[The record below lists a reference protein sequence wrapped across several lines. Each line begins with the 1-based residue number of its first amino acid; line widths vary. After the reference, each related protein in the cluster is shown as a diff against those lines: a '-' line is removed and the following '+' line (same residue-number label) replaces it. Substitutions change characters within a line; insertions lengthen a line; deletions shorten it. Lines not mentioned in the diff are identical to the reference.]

1 MKKLAII
8 GCIAA
13 GLLLGSCT
21 ALEKQQKVGAAV
33 EVNGQY
39 LYRSTLDSLT
49 VGLSS
54 EDSLR
59 MVQQYISQWTKD
71 VLEYDKA
78 KARTKSDL
86 EKLVEEYRRALYVQA
101 YEQQLIERHMPKAV
115 PDSVVMQVYEQMPN
129 RFLLDESIVK
139 GILVVVPKDARDIAK
154 LRGWMAKEQARGI
167 SDSTLRGDR
176 SIFMAYFGWL
186 HREGLIERNP
196 VGNLDPIKCQK
207 KKKKV
212 YSAVEMEK
220 LDDECDESN
229 FRYALRNRAIVS
241 FLESTGCRISE
252 MTGLDRE
259 DVNLNTL
266 EVVVNGKGNK
276 QRKVYMSE
284 VTGMLLKEY
293 LDSRKDNEP
302 CLFVGAQLER
312 FHPGGVRAML
322 NKLAKYADVEH
333 VHPHKFRRT
342 LATSLN
348 RRGMPIE
355 QVAAIL
361 GHEKLDTT
369 MQYVVLNDEDTKN
382 YYRRFT

>member
-1 MKKLAII
+1 MKKLGII

-115 PDSVVMQVYEQMPN
+115 PDSVVKQVYEQMPN

-154 LRGWMAKEQARGI
+154 LRGWMAKEKLDEIEKYAYQNASGYELFADKWLTTTDLLAHIPAERAEMENQLKAKNQI
-167 SDSTLRGDR
+167 EVTDSLKTYVLQVTEKHLRGEQMPMEYAR
-176 SIFMAYFGWL
+176 P
-186 HREGLIERNP
+186 EIEKIVLYERQVDFLN
-196 VGNLDPIKCQK
+196 K
-207 KKKKV
+207 
-212 YSAVEMEK
+212 EREK
-220 LDDECDESN
+220 LYNE
-229 FRYALRNRAIVS
+229 AIQDQK
-241 FLESTGCRISE
+241 I
-252 MTGLDRE
+252 
-259 DVNLNTL
+259 
-266 EVVVNGKGNK
+266 
-276 QRKVYMSE
+276 
-284 VTGMLLKEY
+284 
-293 LDSRKDNEP
+293 
-302 CLFVGAQLER
+302 
-312 FHPGGVRAML
+312 
-322 NKLAKYADVEH
+322 
-333 VHPHKFRRT
+333 KFY
-342 LATSLN
+342 
-348 RRGMPIE
+348 E
-355 QVAAIL
+355 
-361 GHEKLDTT
+361 
-369 MQYVVLNDEDTKN
+369 
-382 YYRRFT
+382 

>member
-1 MKKLAII
+1 MKKLGII

-71 VLEYDKA
+71 ILEYDKA

-154 LRGWMAKEQARGI
+154 LRGWMAKEKLDEIEKYAYQNASGYELFADKWLTTTDLLAHMPAERAEMENMLKAKNQI
-167 SDSTLRGDR
+167 EVTDSLKTYVLQVTEKHLRGEQMPMEYAR
-176 SIFMAYFGWL
+176 P
-186 HREGLIERNP
+186 EIEKIVLYERQVDFLN
-196 VGNLDPIKCQK
+196 K
-207 KKKKV
+207 
-212 YSAVEMEK
+212 EREK
-220 LDDECDESN
+220 LYNE
-229 FRYALRNRAIVS
+229 AIQDQK
-241 FLESTGCRISE
+241 I
-252 MTGLDRE
+252 
-259 DVNLNTL
+259 
-266 EVVVNGKGNK
+266 
-276 QRKVYMSE
+276 
-284 VTGMLLKEY
+284 
-293 LDSRKDNEP
+293 
-302 CLFVGAQLER
+302 
-312 FHPGGVRAML
+312 
-322 NKLAKYADVEH
+322 
-333 VHPHKFRRT
+333 KFY
-342 LATSLN
+342 
-348 RRGMPIE
+348 E
-355 QVAAIL
+355 
-361 GHEKLDTT
+361 
-369 MQYVVLNDEDTKN
+369 
-382 YYRRFT
+382 

>member
-1 MKKLAII
+1 MKKLGII

-59 MVQQYISQWTKD
+59 MAQQYISQWTKD

-115 PDSVVMQVYEQMPN
+115 PDSVVVQVYEQMPN

-154 LRGWMAKEQARGI
+154 LRGWMAKEKLDEIEKYAYQNASGYELFADKWLTTTDLLAHIPAERAEMENMLKAKNQI
-167 SDSTLRGDR
+167 EVTDSLKTYVLQVTEKHLRGEQMPMEYAR
-176 SIFMAYFGWL
+176 P
-186 HREGLIERNP
+186 EIEKIVLYERQVDFLN
-196 VGNLDPIKCQK
+196 K
-207 KKKKV
+207 
-212 YSAVEMEK
+212 EREK
-220 LDDECDESN
+220 LYNE
-229 FRYALRNRAIVS
+229 AIQDQK
-241 FLESTGCRISE
+241 I
-252 MTGLDRE
+252 
-259 DVNLNTL
+259 
-266 EVVVNGKGNK
+266 
-276 QRKVYMSE
+276 
-284 VTGMLLKEY
+284 
-293 LDSRKDNEP
+293 
-302 CLFVGAQLER
+302 
-312 FHPGGVRAML
+312 
-322 NKLAKYADVEH
+322 
-333 VHPHKFRRT
+333 KFY
-342 LATSLN
+342 
-348 RRGMPIE
+348 E
-355 QVAAIL
+355 
-361 GHEKLDTT
+361 
-369 MQYVVLNDEDTKN
+369 
-382 YYRRFT
+382 

>member
-1 MKKLAII
+1 MKKLGII

-154 LRGWMAKEQARGI
+154 LRGWMAKKKLDEIEKYAYQNASGYELFADKWLTTTDLLAHIPAERAEMENMLKAKNQI
-167 SDSTLRGDR
+167 EVTDSLKTYVLQVTEKHLRGEQMPMEYAR
-176 SIFMAYFGWL
+176 P
-186 HREGLIERNP
+186 EIEKIVLYERQVDFLN
-196 VGNLDPIKCQK
+196 K
-207 KKKKV
+207 
-212 YSAVEMEK
+212 EREK
-220 LDDECDESN
+220 LYNE
-229 FRYALRNRAIVS
+229 AIQDQK
-241 FLESTGCRISE
+241 I
-252 MTGLDRE
+252 
-259 DVNLNTL
+259 
-266 EVVVNGKGNK
+266 
-276 QRKVYMSE
+276 
-284 VTGMLLKEY
+284 
-293 LDSRKDNEP
+293 
-302 CLFVGAQLER
+302 
-312 FHPGGVRAML
+312 
-322 NKLAKYADVEH
+322 
-333 VHPHKFRRT
+333 KFY
-342 LATSLN
+342 
-348 RRGMPIE
+348 E
-355 QVAAIL
+355 
-361 GHEKLDTT
+361 
-369 MQYVVLNDEDTKN
+369 
-382 YYRRFT
+382 

>member
-1 MKKLAII
+1 MKKLGII

-13 GLLLGSCT
+13 GLLLSGCT

-71 VLEYDKA
+71 ILEYDKA

-154 LRGWMAKEQARGI
+154 LRGWMAKEKLDEIEKYAYQNASGYELFADKWLTTTDLLAHIPEERAEMENMLKAKNQVEVT
-167 SDSTLRGDR
+167 DSLKTYILQVTEKHLRGEQMPMEYAR
-176 SIFMAYFGWL
+176 P
-186 HREGLIERNP
+186 EIEKIVLYERQVDFLN
-196 VGNLDPIKCQK
+196 K
-207 KKKKV
+207 
-212 YSAVEMEK
+212 EREK
-220 LDDECDESN
+220 LYNE
-229 FRYALRNRAIVS
+229 AIQDQK
-241 FLESTGCRISE
+241 I
-252 MTGLDRE
+252 
-259 DVNLNTL
+259 
-266 EVVVNGKGNK
+266 
-276 QRKVYMSE
+276 
-284 VTGMLLKEY
+284 
-293 LDSRKDNEP
+293 
-302 CLFVGAQLER
+302 
-312 FHPGGVRAML
+312 
-322 NKLAKYADVEH
+322 
-333 VHPHKFRRT
+333 KFY
-342 LATSLN
+342 
-348 RRGMPIE
+348 E
-355 QVAAIL
+355 
-361 GHEKLDTT
+361 
-369 MQYVVLNDEDTKN
+369 
-382 YYRRFT
+382 

>member
-1 MKKLAII
+1 MKKLGII

-71 VLEYDKA
+71 ILEYDKA

-115 PDSVVMQVYEQMPN
+115 PDSVVAQVYEQMPN

-154 LRGWMAKEQARGI
+154 LRGWMAKEKLDEIEKYAYQNASGYELFADKWLTTTDLLAHIPAERAEMENMLKAKNQI
-167 SDSTLRGDR
+167 EVTDSLKTYVLQVTEKHLRGEQMPMEYAR
-176 SIFMAYFGWL
+176 P
-186 HREGLIERNP
+186 EIEKIVLYERQVDFLN
-196 VGNLDPIKCQK
+196 K
-207 KKKKV
+207 
-212 YSAVEMEK
+212 EREK
-220 LDDECDESN
+220 LYNE
-229 FRYALRNRAIVS
+229 AIQDQK
-241 FLESTGCRISE
+241 I
-252 MTGLDRE
+252 
-259 DVNLNTL
+259 
-266 EVVVNGKGNK
+266 
-276 QRKVYMSE
+276 
-284 VTGMLLKEY
+284 
-293 LDSRKDNEP
+293 
-302 CLFVGAQLER
+302 
-312 FHPGGVRAML
+312 
-322 NKLAKYADVEH
+322 
-333 VHPHKFRRT
+333 KFY
-342 LATSLN
+342 
-348 RRGMPIE
+348 E
-355 QVAAIL
+355 
-361 GHEKLDTT
+361 
-369 MQYVVLNDEDTKN
+369 
-382 YYRRFT
+382 

>member
-1 MKKLAII
+1 MKKLGII

-71 VLEYDKA
+71 VLVYDKA

-154 LRGWMAKEQARGI
+154 LRGWMAKEKLDEIEKYAYQNASGYELFADKWLTTTDLLAHIPAERAEMENMLKVKNQI
-167 SDSTLRGDR
+167 EVTDSLKTYVLQVTEKHLRGEQMPMEYAR
-176 SIFMAYFGWL
+176 P
-186 HREGLIERNP
+186 EIEKIVLYERQVDFLN
-196 VGNLDPIKCQK
+196 K
-207 KKKKV
+207 
-212 YSAVEMEK
+212 EREK
-220 LDDECDESN
+220 LYNE
-229 FRYALRNRAIVS
+229 AIQDQK
-241 FLESTGCRISE
+241 I
-252 MTGLDRE
+252 
-259 DVNLNTL
+259 
-266 EVVVNGKGNK
+266 
-276 QRKVYMSE
+276 
-284 VTGMLLKEY
+284 
-293 LDSRKDNEP
+293 
-302 CLFVGAQLER
+302 
-312 FHPGGVRAML
+312 
-322 NKLAKYADVEH
+322 
-333 VHPHKFRRT
+333 KFY
-342 LATSLN
+342 
-348 RRGMPIE
+348 E
-355 QVAAIL
+355 
-361 GHEKLDTT
+361 
-369 MQYVVLNDEDTKN
+369 
-382 YYRRFT
+382 

>member
-1 MKKLAII
+1 MKKLGII

-71 VLEYDKA
+71 ILEYDKA

-115 PDSVVMQVYEQMPN
+115 PDSVVTQVYEQMPN

-154 LRGWMAKEQARGI
+154 LRGWMAKKKLDEIEKYAYQNASGYELFADKWLTTTDLLAHIPAERAEMENQLKAKNQI
-167 SDSTLRGDR
+167 EVTDSLKTYVLQVTEKHLRGEQMPMEYAR
-176 SIFMAYFGWL
+176 P
-186 HREGLIERNP
+186 EIEKIVLYERQVDFLN
-196 VGNLDPIKCQK
+196 K
-207 KKKKV
+207 
-212 YSAVEMEK
+212 EREK
-220 LDDECDESN
+220 LYNE
-229 FRYALRNRAIVS
+229 AIQDQK
-241 FLESTGCRISE
+241 I
-252 MTGLDRE
+252 
-259 DVNLNTL
+259 
-266 EVVVNGKGNK
+266 
-276 QRKVYMSE
+276 
-284 VTGMLLKEY
+284 
-293 LDSRKDNEP
+293 
-302 CLFVGAQLER
+302 
-312 FHPGGVRAML
+312 
-322 NKLAKYADVEH
+322 
-333 VHPHKFRRT
+333 KFY
-342 LATSLN
+342 
-348 RRGMPIE
+348 E
-355 QVAAIL
+355 
-361 GHEKLDTT
+361 
-369 MQYVVLNDEDTKN
+369 
-382 YYRRFT
+382 

>member
-1 MKKLAII
+1 MKKLGII

-71 VLEYDKA
+71 ILEYDKA

-115 PDSVVMQVYEQMPN
+115 PDSVVAQVYEQMPN

-154 LRGWMAKEQARGI
+154 LRGWMAKEKLDEIEKYAYQNASGYELFADKWLTTTDLLAHIPAERAEMENQLKAKNQI
-167 SDSTLRGDR
+167 EVTDSLKTYVLQVTEKHLRGEQMPMEYAR
-176 SIFMAYFGWL
+176 P
-186 HREGLIERNP
+186 EIEKIVLYERQVDFLN
-196 VGNLDPIKCQK
+196 K
-207 KKKKV
+207 
-212 YSAVEMEK
+212 EREK
-220 LDDECDESN
+220 LYNE
-229 FRYALRNRAIVS
+229 AIQDQK
-241 FLESTGCRISE
+241 I
-252 MTGLDRE
+252 
-259 DVNLNTL
+259 
-266 EVVVNGKGNK
+266 
-276 QRKVYMSE
+276 
-284 VTGMLLKEY
+284 
-293 LDSRKDNEP
+293 
-302 CLFVGAQLER
+302 
-312 FHPGGVRAML
+312 
-322 NKLAKYADVEH
+322 
-333 VHPHKFRRT
+333 KFY
-342 LATSLN
+342 
-348 RRGMPIE
+348 E
-355 QVAAIL
+355 
-361 GHEKLDTT
+361 
-369 MQYVVLNDEDTKN
+369 
-382 YYRRFT
+382 

>member
-1 MKKLAII
+1 MKKLGII

-71 VLEYDKA
+71 ILEYDKA

-154 LRGWMAKEQARGI
+154 LRGWMAKEKLDEIEKYAYQNASGYELFADKWLTTTDLLAHIPAERAEMENMLKAKNQI
-167 SDSTLRGDR
+167 EVTDSLKTYVLQVTEKHLRGEQMPMEYAR
-176 SIFMAYFGWL
+176 P
-186 HREGLIERNP
+186 EIEKIVLYERQVDFLN
-196 VGNLDPIKCQK
+196 K
-207 KKKKV
+207 
-212 YSAVEMEK
+212 EREK
-220 LDDECDESN
+220 LYNE
-229 FRYALRNRAIVS
+229 AIQDQK
-241 FLESTGCRISE
+241 I
-252 MTGLDRE
+252 
-259 DVNLNTL
+259 
-266 EVVVNGKGNK
+266 
-276 QRKVYMSE
+276 
-284 VTGMLLKEY
+284 
-293 LDSRKDNEP
+293 
-302 CLFVGAQLER
+302 
-312 FHPGGVRAML
+312 
-322 NKLAKYADVEH
+322 
-333 VHPHKFRRT
+333 KFY
-342 LATSLN
+342 
-348 RRGMPIE
+348 E
-355 QVAAIL
+355 
-361 GHEKLDTT
+361 
-369 MQYVVLNDEDTKN
+369 
-382 YYRRFT
+382 

>member
-1 MKKLAII
+1 MRDRLKVIGYRLSVI

-154 LRGWMAKEQARGI
+154 LRGWMAKEKLDEIEKYAYQNASGYELFADKWLTTTDLLAHIPAERAEMENMLKAKNQI
-167 SDSTLRGDR
+167 EVTDSLKTYILQVTEKHLRGEQMPMEYAR
-176 SIFMAYFGWL
+176 P
-186 HREGLIERNP
+186 EIEKIVLYERQVDFLN
-196 VGNLDPIKCQK
+196 K
-207 KKKKV
+207 
-212 YSAVEMEK
+212 EREK
-220 LDDECDESN
+220 LYNE
-229 FRYALRNRAIVS
+229 AIQDQK
-241 FLESTGCRISE
+241 I
-252 MTGLDRE
+252 
-259 DVNLNTL
+259 
-266 EVVVNGKGNK
+266 
-276 QRKVYMSE
+276 
-284 VTGMLLKEY
+284 
-293 LDSRKDNEP
+293 
-302 CLFVGAQLER
+302 
-312 FHPGGVRAML
+312 
-322 NKLAKYADVEH
+322 
-333 VHPHKFRRT
+333 KFY
-342 LATSLN
+342 
-348 RRGMPIE
+348 E
-355 QVAAIL
+355 
-361 GHEKLDTT
+361 
-369 MQYVVLNDEDTKN
+369 
-382 YYRRFT
+382 

>member
-1 MKKLAII
+1 MKKLGII

-115 PDSVVMQVYEQMPN
+115 PDSVVAQVYEQMPN

-154 LRGWMAKEQARGI
+154 LRGWMAKEKLDEIEKYAYQNASGYELFADKWLTTTDLLAHIPAERAEMENMLKAKNQI
-167 SDSTLRGDR
+167 EVTDSLKTYILQVTEKHLRGEKMPMEYAR
-176 SIFMAYFGWL
+176 P
-186 HREGLIERNP
+186 EIEKIVLYERQVDFLN
-196 VGNLDPIKCQK
+196 K
-207 KKKKV
+207 
-212 YSAVEMEK
+212 EREK
-220 LDDECDESN
+220 LYNE
-229 FRYALRNRAIVS
+229 AIQDQK
-241 FLESTGCRISE
+241 I
-252 MTGLDRE
+252 
-259 DVNLNTL
+259 
-266 EVVVNGKGNK
+266 
-276 QRKVYMSE
+276 
-284 VTGMLLKEY
+284 
-293 LDSRKDNEP
+293 
-302 CLFVGAQLER
+302 
-312 FHPGGVRAML
+312 
-322 NKLAKYADVEH
+322 
-333 VHPHKFRRT
+333 KFY
-342 LATSLN
+342 
-348 RRGMPIE
+348 E
-355 QVAAIL
+355 
-361 GHEKLDTT
+361 
-369 MQYVVLNDEDTKN
+369 
-382 YYRRFT
+382 

>member
-1 MKKLAII
+1 MKKLGII

-59 MVQQYISQWTKD
+59 MAQQYISQWTKD
-71 VLEYDKA
+71 ILEYDKA

-154 LRGWMAKEQARGI
+154 LRGWMAKEKLDEIEKYAYQNASGYELFADKWLTTTDLLAHIPAERAEMENMLKAKNQI
-167 SDSTLRGDR
+167 EVTDSLKTYVLQVTEKHLRGEQMPMEYAR
-176 SIFMAYFGWL
+176 P
-186 HREGLIERNP
+186 EIEKIVLYERQVDFLN
-196 VGNLDPIKCQK
+196 K
-207 KKKKV
+207 
-212 YSAVEMEK
+212 EREK
-220 LDDECDESN
+220 LYNE
-229 FRYALRNRAIVS
+229 AIQDQK
-241 FLESTGCRISE
+241 I
-252 MTGLDRE
+252 
-259 DVNLNTL
+259 
-266 EVVVNGKGNK
+266 
-276 QRKVYMSE
+276 
-284 VTGMLLKEY
+284 
-293 LDSRKDNEP
+293 
-302 CLFVGAQLER
+302 
-312 FHPGGVRAML
+312 
-322 NKLAKYADVEH
+322 
-333 VHPHKFRRT
+333 KFY
-342 LATSLN
+342 
-348 RRGMPIE
+348 E
-355 QVAAIL
+355 
-361 GHEKLDTT
+361 
-369 MQYVVLNDEDTKN
+369 
-382 YYRRFT
+382 

>member
-1 MKKLAII
+1 MKKLGII

-154 LRGWMAKEQARGI
+154 LRGWMAKEKLDEIEKYAYQNASGYELFADKWLTTTDLLAHIPAERAEMENQLKAKNQI
-167 SDSTLRGDR
+167 EVTDSLKTYVLQVTEKHLRGEQMPMEYAR
-176 SIFMAYFGWL
+176 P
-186 HREGLIERNP
+186 EIEKIVLYERQVDFLN
-196 VGNLDPIKCQK
+196 K
-207 KKKKV
+207 
-212 YSAVEMEK
+212 EREK
-220 LDDECDESN
+220 LYNE
-229 FRYALRNRAIVS
+229 AIQDQK
-241 FLESTGCRISE
+241 I
-252 MTGLDRE
+252 
-259 DVNLNTL
+259 
-266 EVVVNGKGNK
+266 
-276 QRKVYMSE
+276 
-284 VTGMLLKEY
+284 
-293 LDSRKDNEP
+293 
-302 CLFVGAQLER
+302 
-312 FHPGGVRAML
+312 
-322 NKLAKYADVEH
+322 
-333 VHPHKFRRT
+333 KFY
-342 LATSLN
+342 
-348 RRGMPIE
+348 E
-355 QVAAIL
+355 
-361 GHEKLDTT
+361 
-369 MQYVVLNDEDTKN
+369 
-382 YYRRFT
+382 

>member
-1 MKKLAII
+1 MKKLGII

-71 VLEYDKA
+71 ILEYDKA

-115 PDSVVMQVYEQMPN
+115 PDSVVKQVYEQMPN

-154 LRGWMAKEQARGI
+154 LRGWMAKEKLDEIEKYAYQNASGYELFADKWLTTTDLLAHIPAERAEMENMLKAKNQI
-167 SDSTLRGDR
+167 EVTDSLKTYVLQVTEKHLRGEQMPMEYAR
-176 SIFMAYFGWL
+176 P
-186 HREGLIERNP
+186 EIEKIVLYERQVDFLN
-196 VGNLDPIKCQK
+196 K
-207 KKKKV
+207 
-212 YSAVEMEK
+212 EREK
-220 LDDECDESN
+220 LYNE
-229 FRYALRNRAIVS
+229 AIQDQK
-241 FLESTGCRISE
+241 I
-252 MTGLDRE
+252 
-259 DVNLNTL
+259 
-266 EVVVNGKGNK
+266 
-276 QRKVYMSE
+276 
-284 VTGMLLKEY
+284 
-293 LDSRKDNEP
+293 
-302 CLFVGAQLER
+302 
-312 FHPGGVRAML
+312 
-322 NKLAKYADVEH
+322 
-333 VHPHKFRRT
+333 KFY
-342 LATSLN
+342 
-348 RRGMPIE
+348 E
-355 QVAAIL
+355 
-361 GHEKLDTT
+361 
-369 MQYVVLNDEDTKN
+369 
-382 YYRRFT
+382 

>member
-1 MKKLAII
+1 MKKIGII

-115 PDSVVMQVYEQMPN
+115 PDSVVAQVYEQMPN

-154 LRGWMAKEQARGI
+154 LRGWMAKEKLDEI
-167 SDSTLRGDR
+167 EKY
-176 SIFMAYFGWL
+176 AYQNASGYELFADKWL
-186 HREGLIERNP
+186 TTTDLLAHIPAER
-196 VGNLDPIKCQK
+196 
-207 KKKKV
+207 
-212 YSAVEMEK
+212 AEMENQLK
-220 LDDECDESN
+220 AKN
-229 FRYALRNRAIVS
+229 QI
-241 FLESTGCRISE
+241 
-252 MTGLDRE
+252 
-259 DVNLNTL
+259 
-266 EVVVNGKGNK
+266 
-276 QRKVYMSE
+276 E
-284 VTGMLLKEY
+284 VTDSLKTYVLQVTEKHLCGEQMPMEY
-293 LDSRKDNEP
+293 ARPEIEKIVLY
-302 CLFVGAQLER
+302 ER
-312 FHPGGVRAML
+312 QVDFL
-322 NKLAKYADVEH
+322 NKE
-333 VHPHKFRRT
+333 R
-342 LATSLN
+342 
-348 RRGMPIE
+348 
-355 QVAAIL
+355 
-361 GHEKLDTT
+361 EKLYNEAIQD
-369 MQYVVLNDEDTKN
+369 QKIKFYE
-382 YYRRFT
+382 

>member
-1 MKKLAII
+1 MRDRLKVIGYRLSVI

-71 VLEYDKA
+71 ILEYDKA

-115 PDSVVMQVYEQMPN
+115 PDSVVKQVYEQMPN

-154 LRGWMAKEQARGI
+154 LRGWMAKEKLDEIEKYAYQNASGYELFADKWLTTTDLLAHMPAERAEMENMLKAKNQI
-167 SDSTLRGDR
+167 EVTDSLKTYVLQVTEKHLRGEQMPMEYAR
-176 SIFMAYFGWL
+176 P
-186 HREGLIERNP
+186 EIEKIVLYERQVDFLN
-196 VGNLDPIKCQK
+196 K
-207 KKKKV
+207 
-212 YSAVEMEK
+212 EREK
-220 LDDECDESN
+220 LYNE
-229 FRYALRNRAIVS
+229 AIQDQK
-241 FLESTGCRISE
+241 I
-252 MTGLDRE
+252 
-259 DVNLNTL
+259 
-266 EVVVNGKGNK
+266 
-276 QRKVYMSE
+276 
-284 VTGMLLKEY
+284 
-293 LDSRKDNEP
+293 
-302 CLFVGAQLER
+302 
-312 FHPGGVRAML
+312 
-322 NKLAKYADVEH
+322 
-333 VHPHKFRRT
+333 KFY
-342 LATSLN
+342 
-348 RRGMPIE
+348 E
-355 QVAAIL
+355 
-361 GHEKLDTT
+361 
-369 MQYVVLNDEDTKN
+369 
-382 YYRRFT
+382 

>member
-1 MKKLAII
+1 MKKLGII

-59 MVQQYISQWTKD
+59 TVQQYISQWTKD

-101 YEQQLIERHMPKAV
+101 YEQQLVERHMPKAV

-154 LRGWMAKEQARGI
+154 LRGWMAKEKLDEIEKYAYQNASGYELFADKWLTTTDLLAHIPAERAEMENMLKAKNQI
-167 SDSTLRGDR
+167 EVTDSLKTYVLQVTEKHLRGEQMPMEYAR
-176 SIFMAYFGWL
+176 P
-186 HREGLIERNP
+186 EIEKIVLYERQVDFLN
-196 VGNLDPIKCQK
+196 K
-207 KKKKV
+207 
-212 YSAVEMEK
+212 EREK
-220 LDDECDESN
+220 LYNE
-229 FRYALRNRAIVS
+229 AIQDQK
-241 FLESTGCRISE
+241 I
-252 MTGLDRE
+252 
-259 DVNLNTL
+259 
-266 EVVVNGKGNK
+266 
-276 QRKVYMSE
+276 
-284 VTGMLLKEY
+284 
-293 LDSRKDNEP
+293 
-302 CLFVGAQLER
+302 
-312 FHPGGVRAML
+312 
-322 NKLAKYADVEH
+322 
-333 VHPHKFRRT
+333 KFY
-342 LATSLN
+342 
-348 RRGMPIE
+348 E
-355 QVAAIL
+355 
-361 GHEKLDTT
+361 
-369 MQYVVLNDEDTKN
+369 
-382 YYRRFT
+382 

>member
-21 ALEKQQKVGAAV
+21 AVEKQQKVGAAV

-71 VLEYDKA
+71 ILEYDKA

-154 LRGWMAKEQARGI
+154 LRGWMAKKKLDEIEKYAYQNASGYELFADKWLTTTDLLAHIPAERAEMENQLKAKNQI
-167 SDSTLRGDR
+167 EVTDSLKTYVLQVTEKHLRGEQMPMEYAR
-176 SIFMAYFGWL
+176 P
-186 HREGLIERNP
+186 EIEKIVLYERQVDFLN
-196 VGNLDPIKCQK
+196 K
-207 KKKKV
+207 
-212 YSAVEMEK
+212 EREK
-220 LDDECDESN
+220 LYNE
-229 FRYALRNRAIVS
+229 AIQDQK
-241 FLESTGCRISE
+241 I
-252 MTGLDRE
+252 
-259 DVNLNTL
+259 
-266 EVVVNGKGNK
+266 
-276 QRKVYMSE
+276 
-284 VTGMLLKEY
+284 
-293 LDSRKDNEP
+293 
-302 CLFVGAQLER
+302 
-312 FHPGGVRAML
+312 
-322 NKLAKYADVEH
+322 
-333 VHPHKFRRT
+333 KFY
-342 LATSLN
+342 
-348 RRGMPIE
+348 E
-355 QVAAIL
+355 
-361 GHEKLDTT
+361 
-369 MQYVVLNDEDTKN
+369 
-382 YYRRFT
+382 

>member
-154 LRGWMAKEQARGI
+154 LRGWMAKEKLDEIEKYAYQNASGYELFADKWLTTTDLLAHIPAERAEMENMLKAKNQI
-167 SDSTLRGDR
+167 EVTDSLKTYVLQVTEKHLRGEQMPMEYAR
-176 SIFMAYFGWL
+176 P
-186 HREGLIERNP
+186 EIEKIVLYERQVDFLN
-196 VGNLDPIKCQK
+196 K
-207 KKKKV
+207 
-212 YSAVEMEK
+212 EREK
-220 LDDECDESN
+220 LYNE
-229 FRYALRNRAIVS
+229 AIQDQK
-241 FLESTGCRISE
+241 I
-252 MTGLDRE
+252 
-259 DVNLNTL
+259 
-266 EVVVNGKGNK
+266 
-276 QRKVYMSE
+276 
-284 VTGMLLKEY
+284 
-293 LDSRKDNEP
+293 
-302 CLFVGAQLER
+302 
-312 FHPGGVRAML
+312 
-322 NKLAKYADVEH
+322 
-333 VHPHKFRRT
+333 KFY
-342 LATSLN
+342 
-348 RRGMPIE
+348 E
-355 QVAAIL
+355 
-361 GHEKLDTT
+361 
-369 MQYVVLNDEDTKN
+369 
-382 YYRRFT
+382 

>member
-1 MKKLAII
+1 MKKLGII

-115 PDSVVMQVYEQMPN
+115 PDSVVAQVYEQMPN

-154 LRGWMAKEQARGI
+154 LRGWMAKEKLDEIEKYAYQNASGYELFADKWLTTTDLLAHMPAERAEMENMLKAKNQI
-167 SDSTLRGDR
+167 EVTDSLKTYVLQVTEKHLRGEQMPMEYAR
-176 SIFMAYFGWL
+176 P
-186 HREGLIERNP
+186 EIEKIVLYERQVDFLN
-196 VGNLDPIKCQK
+196 K
-207 KKKKV
+207 
-212 YSAVEMEK
+212 EREK
-220 LDDECDESN
+220 LYNE
-229 FRYALRNRAIVS
+229 AIQDQK
-241 FLESTGCRISE
+241 I
-252 MTGLDRE
+252 
-259 DVNLNTL
+259 
-266 EVVVNGKGNK
+266 
-276 QRKVYMSE
+276 
-284 VTGMLLKEY
+284 
-293 LDSRKDNEP
+293 
-302 CLFVGAQLER
+302 
-312 FHPGGVRAML
+312 
-322 NKLAKYADVEH
+322 
-333 VHPHKFRRT
+333 KFY
-342 LATSLN
+342 
-348 RRGMPIE
+348 E
-355 QVAAIL
+355 
-361 GHEKLDTT
+361 
-369 MQYVVLNDEDTKN
+369 
-382 YYRRFT
+382 

>member
-1 MKKLAII
+1 MKKLGII

-71 VLEYDKA
+71 ILEYDKA

-115 PDSVVMQVYEQMPN
+115 PDSVVKQVYEQMPN

-154 LRGWMAKEQARGI
+154 LRGWMAKEKLDEIEKYAYQNASGYELFADKWLTTTDLLVHIPAERAEMENMLKAKNQI
-167 SDSTLRGDR
+167 EVTDSLKTYILQVTEKHLRGEQMPMEYAR
-176 SIFMAYFGWL
+176 P
-186 HREGLIERNP
+186 EIEKIVLYERQVDFLN
-196 VGNLDPIKCQK
+196 K
-207 KKKKV
+207 
-212 YSAVEMEK
+212 EREK
-220 LDDECDESN
+220 LYNE
-229 FRYALRNRAIVS
+229 AIQDQK
-241 FLESTGCRISE
+241 I
-252 MTGLDRE
+252 
-259 DVNLNTL
+259 
-266 EVVVNGKGNK
+266 
-276 QRKVYMSE
+276 
-284 VTGMLLKEY
+284 
-293 LDSRKDNEP
+293 
-302 CLFVGAQLER
+302 
-312 FHPGGVRAML
+312 
-322 NKLAKYADVEH
+322 
-333 VHPHKFRRT
+333 KFY
-342 LATSLN
+342 
-348 RRGMPIE
+348 E
-355 QVAAIL
+355 
-361 GHEKLDTT
+361 
-369 MQYVVLNDEDTKN
+369 
-382 YYRRFT
+382 

>member
-1 MKKLAII
+1 MKKIGII

-71 VLEYDKA
+71 ILEYDKA

-154 LRGWMAKEQARGI
+154 LRGWMAKEKLDEIEKYAYQNASGYELFADKWLTTTDLLAHIPAERTEMENMLKAKNQI
-167 SDSTLRGDR
+167 EVTDSLKTYVLQVTEKHLRGEQMPMEYAR
-176 SIFMAYFGWL
+176 P
-186 HREGLIERNP
+186 EIEKIVLYERQVDFLN
-196 VGNLDPIKCQK
+196 K
-207 KKKKV
+207 
-212 YSAVEMEK
+212 EREK
-220 LDDECDESN
+220 LYNE
-229 FRYALRNRAIVS
+229 AIQDQK
-241 FLESTGCRISE
+241 I
-252 MTGLDRE
+252 
-259 DVNLNTL
+259 
-266 EVVVNGKGNK
+266 
-276 QRKVYMSE
+276 
-284 VTGMLLKEY
+284 
-293 LDSRKDNEP
+293 
-302 CLFVGAQLER
+302 
-312 FHPGGVRAML
+312 
-322 NKLAKYADVEH
+322 
-333 VHPHKFRRT
+333 KFY
-342 LATSLN
+342 
-348 RRGMPIE
+348 E
-355 QVAAIL
+355 
-361 GHEKLDTT
+361 
-369 MQYVVLNDEDTKN
+369 
-382 YYRRFT
+382 

>member
-1 MKKLAII
+1 MKKLGII

-154 LRGWMAKEQARGI
+154 LRGWMAKEKLDEIEKYAYQNASGYELFADKWLTTTDLLAHIPAERAEMENMLKAKNQVEVT
-167 SDSTLRGDR
+167 DSLKTYVLQVTEKHLRGEQMPMEYAR
-176 SIFMAYFGWL
+176 P
-186 HREGLIERNP
+186 EIEKIVLYERQVDFLN
-196 VGNLDPIKCQK
+196 K
-207 KKKKV
+207 
-212 YSAVEMEK
+212 EREK
-220 LDDECDESN
+220 LYNE
-229 FRYALRNRAIVS
+229 AIQDQK
-241 FLESTGCRISE
+241 I
-252 MTGLDRE
+252 
-259 DVNLNTL
+259 
-266 EVVVNGKGNK
+266 
-276 QRKVYMSE
+276 
-284 VTGMLLKEY
+284 
-293 LDSRKDNEP
+293 
-302 CLFVGAQLER
+302 
-312 FHPGGVRAML
+312 
-322 NKLAKYADVEH
+322 
-333 VHPHKFRRT
+333 KFY
-342 LATSLN
+342 
-348 RRGMPIE
+348 E
-355 QVAAIL
+355 
-361 GHEKLDTT
+361 
-369 MQYVVLNDEDTKN
+369 
-382 YYRRFT
+382 

>member
-1 MKKLAII
+1 MKKLGII

-154 LRGWMAKEQARGI
+154 LRGWMAKEKLDEIEKYAYQNASGYELFADKWLTTTDLLAHIPAERAEMENQLKAKNQI
-167 SDSTLRGDR
+167 EVTDSLKTYVLQVTEKQLRGEQMPMEYAR
-176 SIFMAYFGWL
+176 P
-186 HREGLIERNP
+186 EIEKIVLYERQVDFLN
-196 VGNLDPIKCQK
+196 K
-207 KKKKV
+207 
-212 YSAVEMEK
+212 EREK
-220 LDDECDESN
+220 LYNE
-229 FRYALRNRAIVS
+229 AIQDQK
-241 FLESTGCRISE
+241 I
-252 MTGLDRE
+252 
-259 DVNLNTL
+259 
-266 EVVVNGKGNK
+266 
-276 QRKVYMSE
+276 
-284 VTGMLLKEY
+284 
-293 LDSRKDNEP
+293 
-302 CLFVGAQLER
+302 
-312 FHPGGVRAML
+312 
-322 NKLAKYADVEH
+322 
-333 VHPHKFRRT
+333 KFY
-342 LATSLN
+342 
-348 RRGMPIE
+348 E
-355 QVAAIL
+355 
-361 GHEKLDTT
+361 
-369 MQYVVLNDEDTKN
+369 
-382 YYRRFT
+382 